1 MVENKKFL
9 VLTAQTQIDFE
20 DLEKLLNE
28 GYRIKHADSL
38 ECEGASGIVYVL
50 EKKAEDRIVGVKSVD
65 LNEADSWLSQ
75 GWEVRDLFARSATLV
90 KKEAKT

>member
-1 MVENKKFL
+1 MIENKKFL

-28 GYRIKHADSL
+28 GYRIKHAAIL
-38 ECEGASGIVYVL
+38 EYEGVNGIVYVL
-50 EKKAEDRIVGVKSVD
+50 EKEAEDRIVRVKSVD